1 MDTSKKTD
9 ENQYSEVYT
18 EKSLF
23 DKIKNVAK
31 KAGIKIIY
39 AALLLFYTLI
49 KPSTPSWAK
58 ATIIGALGY
67 FISPIDAIPDMI
79 PGAGYADDLGAMIL
93 ALVTV
98 AMCIDEEVKQ
108 KAKERL
114 KVWFG
119 EYDES
124 ELEDIDK
131 KIADKKISGDA
142 DNSSDSLKV
151 ECQSCGSLN
160 ENKAKFCNECGSP
173 LNNE

>member
-1 MDTSKKTD
+1 MDSSNKPD
-9 ENQYSEVYT
+9 DNQYSEEYS

-23 DKIKNVAK
+23 DKIKKVAK

-39 AALLLFYTLI
+39 TALLLFYTLI

-58 ATIIGALGY
+58 ATIVGALGY
-67 FISPIDAIPDMI
+67 FISPIDAIPDII
-79 PGAGYADDLGAMIL
+79 PGAGYTDDFGVLAL

-98 AMCIDEEVKQ
+98 AMYIDEEVKQ

-119 EYDES
+119 EYDRS
-124 ELEDIDK
+124 GLEDIDK

-142 DNSSDSLKV
+142 GNSSDSVKV
-151 ECQSCGSLN
+151 ECKSCGSLN
-160 ENKAKFCNECGSP
+160 EKKAKFCNECGGT
-173 LNNE
+173 LNND